1 MSSTSTSSPARY
13 IMIGGFLGAG
23 KTTAIGK
30 LAAHLAAKNHRV
42 GLITNDQAGGL
53 VDTRVLRAQ
62 GFATEEIAGGCFC
75 CRFNSLV
82 QAAGKLAETEKPD
95 VFIAE
100 PVGSCTDLVATVT
113 YPLRRLYGGNF
124 TIAPLSVLV
133 DPTRARRVLGLEQ
146 GGTFSSKVN
155 YIFEKQLEEADFIV
169 ISKRDLLPDVQE
181 AELRAALRARFPNA
195 EILAVSARD
204 GTGLD
209 AWFRAIET
217 REQSVRKAMEVDY
230 DVYADG
236 EALLGW
242 LNATVNAQATEE
254 FEAADLL
261 RAVARDI
268 QSRLRSQGAEI
279 AHFKMTFSPDDSLSG
294 ELASI
299 NVVRTDATPEIGL
312 DLDEPTMSGQLI
324 VNLRAE
330 ASPDALVEQVRESLH
345 ELRKTFP
352 SLSTNI
358 EHVEHFRPGR
368 PTPTHRDA

>member
-1 MSSTSTSSPARY
+1 MSSTATPARY

-30 LAAHLAAKNHRV
+30 LAAHLSTQGQKV

-82 QAAGKLAETEKPD
+82 QAAGKLAETDKPD

-124 TIAPLSVLV
+124 SIAPLSVLV
-133 DPTRARRVLGLEQ
+133 DPVRARRVLGLEA
-146 GGTFSSKVN
+146 GGNFSSKVT
-155 YIFEKQLEEADFIV
+155 YIFEKQLEEADLIV
-169 ISKRDLLPDVQE
+169 ISKRDLLPSE
-181 AELRAALRARFPNA
+181 AEGELRAALAVRFPDA
-195 EILAVSARD
+195 EVFAISARD
-204 GTGLD
+204 GAGLD
-209 AWFRAIET
+209 EWFAAIES
-217 REQSVRKAMEVDY
+217 REQSARRAMDVDY

-242 LNATVNAQATEE
+242 LNATVNVQSIEE
-254 FEAADLL
+254 FEASDLL
-261 RAVARDI
+261 RAVATDV
-268 QSRLRSQGAEI
+268 QSHLRKEGAEI
-279 AHFKMTFSPDDSLSG
+279 AHFKMTFSPDDTLSG

-299 NVVRTDATPEIGL
+299 NLVRTDATPEIGMQ
-312 DLDEPTMSGQLI
+312 LDEPTTSGQLI

-330 ASPDALVEQVRESLH
+330 ASPDSLAEKVRQSLDT
-345 ELRKTFP
+345 LRASFP

>member
-1 MSSTSTSSPARY
+1 
-13 IMIGGFLGAG
+13 
-23 KTTAIGK
+23 
-30 LAAHLAAKNHRV
+30 
-42 GLITNDQAGGL
+42 
-53 VDTRVLRAQ
+53 
-62 GFATEEIAGGCFC
+62 
-75 CRFNSLV
+75 
-82 QAAGKLAETEKPD
+82 
-95 VFIAE
+95 
-100 PVGSCTDLVATVT
+100 
-113 YPLRRLYGGNF
+113 
-124 TIAPLSVLV
+124 
-133 DPTRARRVLGLEQ
+133 
-146 GGTFSSKVN
+146 
-155 YIFEKQLEEADFIV
+155 
-169 ISKRDLLPDVQE
+169 
-181 AELRAALRARFPNA
+181 
-195 EILAVSARD
+195 
-204 GTGLD
+204 
-209 AWFRAIET
+209 
-217 REQSVRKAMEVDY
+217 MEVDY

-261 RAVARDI
+261 RAVARDL